1 MRNLPKWDASVQSED
16 LRSICRGELPLLGLH
31 QAQVKQQLFISTPP
45 GTGQGRFLRFQHKL
59 ISL

>member
-1 MRNLPKWDASVQSED
+1 MRNPPIWSTSAQLED
-16 LRSICRGELPLLGLH
+16 LRICRGELPLLGLH

-45 GTGQGRFLRFQHKL
+45 GIGQGHLLRFQHNP